1 MRTWIGVLSGIG
13 IGWAVAGWAGGG
25 IHLVYTA
32 DLRSTLG
39 LCG

>member
-1 MRTWIGVLSGIG
+1 MGKWVGVVLGMAVAWAG
-13 IGWAVAGWAGGG
+13 IGWADEGV
-25 IHLVYTA
+25 HLVYTA